1 MQKNWQSLLKQAITD
16 PTELLDR
23 LELNQ
28 NLLPAAQRAAKLF
41 PLRVPIGFLTRMQ
54 KGNPAD
60 PLLLQVLPVAAEA
73 ITILGFSHDPLQER
87 SVNPIPGLL
96 HKYYGRVLVT
106 VTAACAV
113 NCRYCFRRHFPY
125 LDNRAGGNAW
135 QKIMEYIAADTS
147 IREVIFSGG
156 DPLLAQDHYLRQCA
170 HDLADIAHVKTL
182 RIHSRLPIVLPE
194 RITPEFINWFSST
207 RLQTILVTHCNHAN
221 EIDDSVQQS
230 IDRLRQRKVNVLNQ
244 TVLLKGINDDL
255 ETLMNLSQRLFE
267 CGVLPYYL
275 HLLDQV
281 HGAAHFSVDRL
292 KAKQLITAL
301 SEKLP
306 GYLVPKCVYEQAGAK
321 SKLRL
326 I

>member
-230 IDRLRQRKVNVLNQ
+230 IDRFQR
-244 TVLLKGINDDL
+244 
-255 ETLMNLSQRLFE
+255 
-267 CGVLPYYL
+267 
-275 HLLDQV
+275 H
-281 HGAAHFSVDRL
+281 
-292 KAKQLITAL
+292 
-301 SEKLP
+301 
-306 GYLVPKCVYEQAGAK
+306 
-321 SKLRL
+321 
-326 I
+326 